1 MKIESELET
10 SKNAFKQ
17 VAVDTEAR
25 VQTLREEVT
34 LTLTL
39 TLTRVQTLREEVTRW
54 NICPFPNA
62 NPDNDPNLKVER
74 ERNLTEHQKAL
85 VHQHEREM
93 GLEKEERRLAINRAV
108 QEKLEV

>member
-17 VAVDTEAR
+17 VAVDTEA
-25 VQTLREEVT
+25 
-34 LTLTL
+34 
-39 TLTRVQTLREEVTRW
+39 RVQTLREEVTRW